1 MGLLV
6 VLGRY
11 KKTDMT
17 QVYYVNFGVL
27 NPTFKKAN

>member
-11 KKTDMT
+11 KKTDKT
-17 QVYYVNFGVL
+17 QVYYVNFGVYSQ
-27 NPTFKKAN
+27 PYI

>member
-6 VLGRY
+6 ALGRY
-11 KKTDMT
+11 KKTDKT

-27 NPTFKKAN
+27 NPIFK